1 MKSIL
6 KGKIKYILLYLVYT
20 ICSAFFISMLPYVT
34 SQLIENIPNL
44 TVQFG
49 IKAIIAYVVSVC
61 GILGFEYLRKISSYE
76 ISRQFTY
83 AMRKQIVDNV
93 LSFSYQHFH
102 KNESSYYLSIISEDI
117 PNIFNDYFS
126 CYIDLTA
133 SMLSLIV
140 YTVFMFVLNPILA
153 AVILF
158 FVIISVVMPEMS
170 GKKLSALRKEQAR
183 KNAEYIGCVKE
194 LFDGFDVVDD
204 RTIQA
209 LKNLHDKRC
218 AERENITYKYGRFKS
233 FVEIFAGLTL
243 YIINIAAFATGII
256 MINLKALTAGS
267 FVGLQ
272 AYIDLVAVPARDI
285 IYQLIGIKS
294 SKEVVQ
300 KYKDT
305 LVKAQDT
312 QKEKKY
318 MDHKIEVK
326 NLKVNIGSFELFAD
340 QLTIHKGE
348 KIAVIGKSGA
358 GKSTLL
364 KALMGKYTDYTGD
377 IRMDNVP
384 IDDCDISYIIS
395 DITQRPILFKGSIY
409 ENISLF
415 GSYDVDNVQ
424 VNQLLEELES
434 NSLINK
440 EIAENGENL
449 SGGERNIIA
458 FLRALARKSDV
469 LFCDEMFSGLDE
481 KRRNL
486 LLNMIMKRDNLTVV
500 EITHNL
506 SEEYLGRYDHIIE
519 VENGVVSSRIES
531 AAGGCVQKPVV

>member
-6 KGKIKYILLYLVYT
+6 KGKMKYILLYLLFTV
-20 ICSAFFISMLPYVT
+20 CSAFFISMLPYVT
-34 SQLIENIPNL
+34 SQLIEHIPNL
-44 TVQFG
+44 TMKIG
-49 IKAIIAYVVSVC
+49 IKAMIAYVVSVC

-76 ISRQFTY
+76 ICRQFTY
-83 AMRKQIVDNV
+83 TMRKQIVDNV

-126 CYIDLTA
+126 CYIDFAA

-158 FVIISVVMPEMS
+158 FVVVSVIMPEMS
-170 GKKLSALRKEQAR
+170 GKKLSALRKEQAQE
-183 KNAEYIGCVKE
+183 NAKYIGCVKE

-204 RTIQA
+204 RTIEA
-209 LKNLHDKRC
+209 LKKLHDKRC
-218 AERENITYKYGRFKS
+218 AERENISYKYGRFKS

-243 YIINIAAFATGII
+243 YVINIAAFITGTI
-256 MINLKALTAGS
+256 MMNLKALTTGS
-267 FVGLQ
+267 FVGLLT
-272 AYIDLVAVPARDI
+272 YIDLVAIPARDI

-300 KYKDT
+300 KYKENLINVSANHKDKRCMDREID
-305 LVKAQDT
+305 VKD
-312 QKEKKY
+312 
-318 MDHKIEVK
+318 
-326 NLKVNIGSFELFAD
+326 LKVRVDSFELSAD
-340 QLTIHKGE
+340 DLTIHKGE
-348 KIAVIGKSGA
+348 KVAVIGKSGA

-364 KALMGKYTDYTGD
+364 KALMGKYTEYNGD
-377 IRMDNVP
+377 IRIDDTP
-384 IDDCDISYIIS
+384 IDDCDICYIIS

-415 GSYDVDNVQ
+415 GSYDVDNGQ
-424 VNQLLEELES
+424 IDEMLKELES
-434 NSLINK
+434 FNLINK
-440 EIAENGENL
+440 EISENGENI

-486 LLNMIMKRDNLTVV
+486 LLNMIMKKDDLTVV

-506 SEEYLGRYDHIIE
+506 SDEYLGKYNHIIK
-519 VENGVVSSRIES
+519 VENGI
-531 AAGGCVQKPVV
+531 AKMM